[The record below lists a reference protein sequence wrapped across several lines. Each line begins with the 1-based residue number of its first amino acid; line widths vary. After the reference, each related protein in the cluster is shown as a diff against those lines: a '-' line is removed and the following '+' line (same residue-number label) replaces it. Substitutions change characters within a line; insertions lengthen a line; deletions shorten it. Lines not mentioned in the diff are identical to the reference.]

1 LIVDDHSDTGDLL
14 EEGLKLSGFNAISY
28 SNGVDA
34 VEDIREHPDY
44 FCAVIADVRLSPHQ
58 MTGFELAR
66 KLKVITPNVKVILMS
81 GFEIAPDEF
90 AKILPSTKVDDF
102 IKKPAAIEQVK
113 TVLLKHIGN
122 TKQVG

>member
-1 LIVDDHSDTGDLL
+1 
-14 EEGLKLSGFNAISY
+14 
-28 SNGVDA
+28 
-34 VEDIREHPDY
+34 
-44 FCAVIADVRLSPHQ
+44 

-66 KLKVITPNVKVILMS
+66 KLKAITPNVNVILMS